1 MMAKTSKSRKD
12 RAERELAAKQD
23 AKSKKTPMKRNIK
36 VDDVGAFTRGD
47 IVRAH
52 QGLDWTPNQLREAKI
67 RDVSVT
73 TD

>member
-1 MMAKTSKSRKD
+1 MAKISKSREG

-36 VDDVGAFTRGD
+36 VDDVGAFTRAD
-47 IVRAH
+47 IVRANR
-52 QGLDWTPNQLREAKI
+52 GLDWTPNQLREANVH
-67 RDVSVT
+67 DVSVT